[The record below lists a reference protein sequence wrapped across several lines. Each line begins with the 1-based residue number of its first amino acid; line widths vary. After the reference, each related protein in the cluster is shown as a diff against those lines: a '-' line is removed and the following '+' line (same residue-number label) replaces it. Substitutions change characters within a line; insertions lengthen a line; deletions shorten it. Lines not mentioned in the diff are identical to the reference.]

1 MATTL
6 PADDTGAR
14 AQLDAAIALC
24 GDTLEDTRN
33 LSRLLRPPILDD
45 LGLEAALRW
54 LVRAQ
59 SEASGVDVVLDLAP
73 LPPLADEVQ
82 TLLFRVAQEALNNAI
97 KHAHAPSVLV
107 RLVERG
113 GRAQLQVIDDGD
125 GFDVATA
132 LQSGGSGLGGMR
144 ERVRLYE
151 GQFDVQSAPGHGT
164 RVRVSV
170 PLAPPPP
177 A

>member
-1 MATTL
+1 MLRGSLGVGLQAGETAPL
-6 PADDTGAR
+6 PPQGVAANLRFAR
-14 AQLDAAIALC
+14 IDVDAW
-24 GDTLEDTRN
+24 ER
-33 LSRLLRPPILDD
+33 
-45 LGLEAALRW
+45 
-54 LVRAQ
+54 VF

-73 LPPLADEVQ
+73 LPPLADEMQ

-107 RLVERG
+107 RLVERS

-125 GFDVATA
+125 GFDVAAA

-170 PLAPPPP
+170 PLAAPP
-177 A
+177 AA